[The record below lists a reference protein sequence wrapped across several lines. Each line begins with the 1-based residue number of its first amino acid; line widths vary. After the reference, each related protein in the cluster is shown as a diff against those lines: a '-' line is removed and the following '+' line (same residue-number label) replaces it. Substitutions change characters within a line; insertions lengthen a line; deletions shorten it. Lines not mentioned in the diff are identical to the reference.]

1 MLTFSVAPQLV
12 AEAFIFACEAELQA
26 PKPGNVHVFASGHG
40 MAPQDFIESA
50 RAAAPF
56 IADQT
61 LTVGAKILAA
71 TQATWATVGQ
81 NTNLGIILLCAPLAQ
96 AALNATTADLRL
108 ETSELMKTLGLDDAR
123 DAFQAIRLANPAG
136 LAASTKDDVR
146 APAQTT
152 LTAAMTLAAPRD
164 RIAYQ
169 YANEFCDIFD
179 LGLNSL
185 ERARQESQDEILS
198 TLTVYL
204 TFLSSF
210 PDSHVARKYGADAAQ
225 RVLSEARSFAAQFSS
240 ASRTQ
245 RIAAALK
252 WDATLKR
259 KRLNP
264 GTSADLTV
272 ATLFADKLAQSLANG
287 AKNG

>member
-1 MLTFSVAPQLV
+1 
-12 AEAFIFACEAELQA
+12 
-26 PKPGNVHVFASGHG
+26 
-40 MAPQDFIESA
+40 
-50 RAAAPF
+50 
-56 IADQT
+56 
-61 LTVGAKILAA
+61 
-71 TQATWATVGQ
+71 
-81 NTNLGIILLCAPLAQ
+81 
-96 AALNATTADLRL
+96 
-108 ETSELMKTLGLDDAR
+108 
-123 DAFQAIRLANPAG
+123 
-136 LAASTKDDVR
+136 
-146 APAQTT
+146 
-152 LTAAMTLAAPRD
+152 MTLAAPRD

-287 AKNG
+287 AKMVESPPARMRVAALGQQASVAARRRI